1 MIQSSSAGPSVRPLE
16 DRHFGRRQRLAHG
29 DDQQRSHDRK
39 GRRAQHAAEQCRI
52 FRRLPDGDE
61 LFHAGRPSGRP
72 RIAGTVQFT
81 AEDCLYL
88 E

>member
-1 MIQSSSAGPSVRPLE
+1 MIQSSSTPLAGVSVRPLE
-16 DRHFGRRQRLAHG
+16 DRHSAAVNGSPMAAINSVRMTAK
-29 DDQQRSHDRK
+29 D
-39 GRRAQHAAEQCRI
+39 AQHAAEPCRI

-81 AEDCLYL
+81 EDCLYL